1 METLVGQALIEI
13 RATWDKVGADAQAAL
28 GVVRTEI
35 EKAEAGISASV
46 GATVR
51 EVEASATEMA
61 GAVKAATD
69 EVGIAWVGAAE
80 ASSEFAVSQGE
91 VRAAI
96 RGSIA
101 DAQSFAASTDGMVAG
116 FLSAERAGTQFA
128 TTVAALGV
136 ELRAVGASA
145 DEAFANMFAGF
156 ATTKEALAAEI
167 ESAVTGSMR
176 LGAALEFGAMA
187 AQSYRDAV
195 ALAAIQTNQVAISD
209 EAAAKASA
217 AVEAEIK
224 RQLATT
230 GELNAVQ
237 ATRAGLNAAVAQSE
251 REAALAAERQAQALA
266 ARAAAERTAA
276 ASSAASTT
284 ALDREARAAQQ
295 AEARTAQMVAA
306 VRALSAT
313 TEKEAAAMLT
323 AAGITDQYAA
333 QMLAA
338 ARAAGVFT
346 ASAEAATAAT
356 VESASASTISA
367 TALNGM
373 NLHLSRLR
381 AEFNNTLHTVRN
393 FTFVFAG
400 IGAAVSAVTIA
411 IADHVQKL
419 YNMGQVF
426 GLTASEISAFDM
438 LAKSTGE
445 TVEAVSSSMRM
456 LEKNFLGV
464 GQGSKV
470 AAVGFKA
477 LGIETAATG
486 HSTASAV
493 EIYRQMADTLS
504 LLPDGETK
512 VALGT
517 AVMGRGFEEM
527 IPVMNQGSAGMD
539 LMTERSHALGTQ
551 LTTLDMLVS
560 NEVAGMW
567 SRFKES
573 LLGVGYA
580 VEKNLAPAL
589 MEFLGTLTQWIAKNR
604 ELLGQNIAEF
614 VRNVGSAFGG
624 AVSAIRDNASS
635 LRTVASAALE
645 AAAAYKAINFLY
657 SAESIQKVAMAAY
670 GLAGTMSNPL
680 TIALTGVSALVL
692 AGVHAYDEYA
702 SALDRSAQSVRDFQR
717 DLDKLDPAQRAQQES
732 IRATSEAVKKY
743 TVQVAATEAEIAKYS
758 VHAEENEGVL
768 RTLNKTLAEQ
778 KAKLVEA
785 ESGLRAVSKGHEG
798 AAAAIKAD
806 ASATDTL
813 SDASARAEIQQNLLK
828 SAFRDLELAA
838 KGNTQPL
845 AQNVEGMQAL
855 DDVLKRAGGDA
866 PKTVD
871 GLIAMA
877 KTGKLTAGVVHEFA
891 QAFGVAD
898 EEINKALGLFLKF
911 DAATLETSK
920 GAHGAAAAVEK
931 LDAQIAKIRAET
943 VAIQIDQLSA
953 AMKRMAPSQAMEQLP
968 ALMQLVSDKFD
979 YARVQIGFETDALVK
994 NAEKTKDVAQR
1005 SEMLE
1010 AAHVKQAASLE
1021 KLTAEESA
1029 YREKLVAT
1037 SLGLEDGVKFIQ
1049 NYDQTVGTLT
1059 ASIESLNAA
1068 SLQDQI
1074 KTITD
1079 NWKTLDTA
1087 TRESQLPE
1095 VLDLIAQRYEALG
1108 KKAEEAD
1115 QALLDQAQHLV
1126 DLRGAILDVAI
1137 EQGDA
1142 NKVSEAANALQDA
1155 WAKQTEVSTLVTQK
1169 HSAEIGKLA
1178 VEQGRE
1184 EKAARDAAAGIT
1196 DQAQAM
1202 QLAAGVSSDLAK
1214 ALVSLATTGKGGDLG
1229 KELFASFLDKS
1240 IVPDVEKMFED
1251 ILHPAFSLATEGLS
1265 TILKSTIG
1273 AIFNNAA
1280 VTSAPTIG
1288 AALST
1293 AVEGGLGL
1301 AAGTLAA
1308 AAPYA
1313 ALGAAVIGGS
1323 IYAFQSHSPA
1333 LKGAVAAT
1341 LTAGTITG
1349 VTAAAGAIGGALMG
1363 AGGGALAGAEVGGP
1377 IGAIV
1382 GAVVGTLVAVF
1393 GAAGPSMASRIAA
1406 VEAKWIKKSLEDPQ
1420 IADSVN
1426 AGLNEIGLALTPGIA
1441 KMMIEAPTNLGPEV
1455 RKAWEDLGS
1464 SSSYAFSDGFMQDMR
1479 ETGKGLIHSTVADV
1493 LHALYKDISDTT
1505 AAGIQQAALA
1515 AGAEIAHA
1523 QGLIGTQAIAFANEW
1538 AISFIAAAKQ
1548 TGKSADE
1555 ILTALQRIAGPGAAI
1570 YASLDALNADILA
1583 MGDQADAFFSD
1594 LNARLSDLAGKK
1606 IRVGNLADA
1615 MTVLTSLN
1623 FDAAT
1628 SLEFFMGVL
1637 DEAGI
1642 KVEQFGSDWTNV
1654 LLAISGDAGTVIRDA
1669 SADMEAFGNTADGTA
1684 DILASRVVKALGDL
1698 VATADQLGYTPES
1711 IQAIGTAAS
1720 LISPELL
1727 KNQSVVQALHD
1738 TFAQMA
1744 VGAHMSIAD
1753 LIATINPP
1761 LPDAVKA
1768 AILSVDALGAAIG
1781 ALSGAPLRNLK
1792 EVTDR
1797 MKQFAG
1803 EMYKIVEENGEQ
1815 VKKLTVFGEQVVG
1828 DVVSAIDGMWTT
1840 INEDSWVGLD
1850 EMGRAF
1856 AELGNIPA
1864 EALNDPAIQTAIKQL
1879 FAKMGEALGD
1889 AQLIAWANADTITA
1903 EMIAE
1908 GTKKYDEY
1916 VDHVEGNPPV
1926 VPPPETPDGQPVA
1939 DPNAPP
1945 TGPDT
1950 SAGSSAPPPAPV
1962 PPETL
1967 KSWEEITQAAKAYAA
1982 AVVEGSAAIEALTTA
1997 TVADAAKILA
2007 AIRPIYGTPDDKASL
2022 SAIHEKLRLI
2032 TDDLLGWSGNWKDDF
2047 DKARGAVIDLTT
2059 EVGNYAGALAAIPTS
2074 ITTTITRKYVTEGDP
2089 GGDTGGGDTGGGP
2102 GMASGGWIPGLPM
2115 DPYTITAHGG
2125 ELVVPEGTAS
2135 TLPPDLVSRLLSGD
2149 AFSLPASMVA
2159 RLSYPVGVPMVARQD
2174 AAPAASAAPAVDP
2187 DHTLIPVR
2195 KRDLI
2200 EGAVLEVARATQT
2213 GRARVDGR
2221 EFRVSPTYGR
2231 RRG

>member
-69 EVGIAWVGAAE
+69 EVGIAWVGAAD
-80 ASSEFAVSQGE
+80 ASDEFAVSQGE

-128 TTVAALGV
+128 TTETSLLRELKVAT
-136 ELRAVGASA
+136 A
-145 DEAFANMFAGF
+145 DETQALEGLFTGF
-156 ATTKEALAAEI
+156 ATTGDALRAQI
-167 ESAVTGSMR
+167 
-176 LGAALEFGAMA
+176 LAM
-187 AQSYRDAV
+187 QQYEVGV
-195 ALAAIQTNQVAISD
+195 AGV
-209 EAAAKASA
+209 
-217 AVEAEIK
+217 
-224 RQLATT
+224 
-230 GELNAVQ
+230 
-237 ATRAGLNAAVAQSE
+237 
-251 REAALAAERQAQALA
+251 
-266 ARAAAERTAA
+266 A
-276 ASSAASTT
+276 ASST
-284 ALDREARAAQQ
+284 
-295 AEARTAQMVAA
+295 
-306 VRALSAT
+306 
-313 TEKEAAAMLT
+313 
-323 AAGITDQYAA
+323 
-333 QMLAA
+333 
-338 ARAAGVFT
+338 
-346 ASAEAATAAT
+346 EAATA
-356 VESASASTISA
+356 SASLASRIEIIAPAAQGAASSMWQAREAEAALDAEMGSLTVKSAGYAAALEAVALQQRAAGLEADGLALGVDALMRAIDGITLAEAREIVQTEIQNRVLAEA
-367 TALNGM
+367 TAKTEAQTVAVSGLRGAYPALGAAIRATAIQEQGLLDVMAARAEQLGVVTLTEAQATAVTNAYTTA
-373 NLHLSRLR
+373 LR
-381 AEFNNTLHTVRN
+381 AQFVETGRVTNVSGAMKSALKEVSDGAGAMKTALKEVSDGAGTMNGAFSGADLSLRKLRSEFNNTLHTVRN

-470 AAVGFKA
+470 AAVGFNA

-702 SALDRSAQSVRDFQR
+702 SALDRSAQAVRDFQR
-717 DLDKLDPAQRAQQES
+717 ELDRMTPAERAADGGLKAMTSTVERSQAAVNETKSQLEYYNTELAKSGGTSQHWKTKIEQATATLAKQQAELEYNEKGLK
-732 IRATSEAVKKY
+732 A
-743 TVQVAATEAEIAKYS
+743 VAA
-758 VHAEENEGVL
+758 
-768 RTLNKTLAEQ
+768 
-778 KAKLVEA
+778 
-785 ESGLRAVSKGHEG
+785 GHK
-798 AAAAIKAD
+798 AAAD
-806 ASATDTL
+806 STDTL
-813 SDASARAEIQQNLLK
+813 SAASARAEIQQNLLK

-931 LDAQIAKIRAET
+931 LDAQIAKIRADT

-979 YARVQIGFETDALVK
+979 YARVQVGFETDALVK

-1049 NYDQTVGTLT
+1049 NYDQTVSTLT

-1068 SLQDQI
+1068 ALQDQI

-1184 EKAARDAAAGIT
+1184 EKAARDAAAGVDYLKVASDSANKVT
-1196 DQAQAM
+1196 D
-1202 QLAAGVSSDLAK
+1202 D
-1214 ALVSLATTGKGGDLG
+1214 
-1229 KELFASFLDKS
+1229 FAKS
-1240 IVPDVEKMFED
+1240 IVDLAFGMGSLKDVAKSLGSSILNDLTSSLTSGLGSMLKTGLAD
-1251 ILHPAFSLATEGLS
+1251 IG
-1265 TILKSTIG
+1265 
-1273 AIFNNAA
+1273 NMAA
-1280 VTSAPTIG
+1280 
-1288 AALST
+1288 
-1293 AVEGGLGL
+1293 GGLADVLSPGVTQ
-1301 AAGTLAA
+1301 AASEAGMSGAEALVGTLTDGIASMM
-1308 AAPYA
+1308 PD
-1313 ALGAAVIGGS
+1313 
-1323 IYAFQSHSPA
+1323 
-1333 LKGAVAAT
+1333 
-1341 LTAGTITG
+1341 
-1349 VTAAAGAIGGALMG
+1349 
-1363 AGGGALAGAEVGGP
+1363 
-1377 IGAIV
+1377 AIV
-1382 GAVVGTLVAVF
+1382 GALGAGGTAAAIVAAVAGIGVGIAAAF
-1393 GAAGPSMASRIAA
+1393 GAFEGPTIQQQVARMLS
-1406 VEAKWIKKSLEDPQ
+1406 KQIKKGFKDPEVFAAIDAGLESVGLYLGEGLGTVMVKAPKRLGLAVGEAFAELG
-1420 IADSVN
+1420 ADS
-1426 AGLNEIGLALTPGIA
+1426 
-1441 KMMIEAPTNLGPEV
+1441 
-1455 RKAWEDLGS
+1455 
-1464 SSSYAFSDGFMQDMR
+1464 SYKFSDGFYQDMQ
-1479 ETGKGLIHSTVADV
+1479 EHGTQLIHSSIQDV
-1493 LHALYKDISDTT
+1493 LHVFYKDITT
-1505 AAGIQQAALA
+1505 DVATGIQQSAVA
-1515 AGAEIAHA
+1515 AGS
-1523 QGLIGTQAIAFANEW
+1523 AIAKELGFVGDKAIKFAQQW
-1538 AISFIAAAKQ
+1538 SIAFIGMMQQA
-1548 TGKSADE
+1548 GKGADE
-1555 ILTALQRIAGPGAAI
+1555 ILTALHRID
-1570 YASLDALNADILA
+1570 ASLGTSQELVASFQRLQAAMIDAGVDMDALYAKINEQLKMIT
-1583 MGDQADAFFSD
+1583 
-1594 LNARLSDLAGKK
+1594 GKK
-1606 IRVGNLADA
+1606 VHVGNLEEVLNAVGGDA
-1615 MTVLTSLN
+1615 SRAL
-1623 FDAAT
+1623 
-1628 SLEFFMGVL
+1628 GVIENAMDL
-1637 DEAGI
+1637 AGI
-1642 KVEQFGSDWTNV
+1642 KVEKFTGQLSDV
-1654 LLAISGDAGTVIRDA
+1654 VLAISGDAGTAIKEAGQDFRD
-1669 SADMEAFGNTADGTA
+1669 FGSDADGTA
-1684 DILASRVVKALGDL
+1684 EILRQKVLTALDNVIKSAEELGYSTESIDAFKTAIGLIPPEMMKSSDFVNALRHDVAKMAAESHMSVADL
-1698 VATADQLGYTPES
+1698 VNS
-1711 IQAIGTAAS
+1711 I
-1720 LISPELL
+1720 
-1727 KNQSVVQALHD
+1727 D
-1738 TFAQMA
+1738 
-1744 VGAHMSIAD
+1744 
-1753 LIATINPP
+1753 PP
-1761 LPDAVKA
+1761 LPDAIKS
-1768 AILSVDALGAAIG
+1768 AILATHDLGKALGE
-1781 ALSGAPLRNLK
+1781 LSGAPLSSIK
-1792 EVTDR
+1792 EITDR
-1797 MKQFAG
+1797 MKQFSASL
-1803 EMYKIVEENGEQ
+1803 YTTIEEGGKQ
-1815 VKKLTVFGEQVVG
+1815 VKKLTAFGEQVVG
-1828 DVVSAIDGMWTT
+1828 DLVSAVGGMWNT
-1840 INEDSWVGLD
+1840 ITEDGVIAKD
-1850 EMGRAF
+1850 EIAGVFGQLAM
-1856 AELGNIPA
+1856 IP
-1864 EALNDPAIQTAIKQL
+1864 EEVFNDPSVQAAVHELLAKIGEQTGDATLIALAASSTITKEQL
-1879 FAKMGEALGD
+1879 DQATKEYDQWVKDHPPPPPPATTPTDGSTPSDGTTPTDPTKDPTGEA
-1889 AQLIAWANADTITA
+1889 
-1903 EMIAE
+1903 
-1908 GTKKYDEY
+1908 
-1916 VDHVEGNPPV
+1916 
-1926 VPPPETPDGQPVA
+1926 
-1939 DPNAPP
+1939 
-1945 TGPDT
+1945 
-1950 SAGSSAPPPAPV
+1950 AGAPPPQPV
-1962 PPETL
+1962 PPETTASYQTL
-1967 KSWEEITQAAKAYAA
+1967 ADTATEYTKAVLAGRDA
-1982 AVVEGSAAIEALTTA
+1982 FEALTQG
-1997 TVADAAKILA
+1997 VVVDAAQILA
-2007 AIRPIYGTPDDKASL
+2007 AIRPIYGTPDDEGSFSSIARILGDITTFLPDDATPAFKDFGINASAAVSSVFEAAVNAKSAMDSLAGDYTVTVHYETVGAPPTPPVTPPSFDVGGIVPGPIGAPTLAVVHGGEPIIPADTFSQMLRGDSFTLPADIAARL
-2022 SAIHEKLRLI
+2022 SASHAMAPI
-2032 TDDLLGWSGNWKDDF
+2032 
-2047 DKARGAVIDLTT
+2047 ARGATT
-2059 EVGNYAGALAAIPTS
+2059 SRAPTHPGHDATHIAIRMS
-2074 ITTTITRKYVTEGDP
+2074 
-2089 GGDTGGGDTGGGP
+2089 
-2102 GMASGGWIPGLPM
+2102 
-2115 DPYTITAHGG
+2115 
-2125 ELVVPEGTAS
+2125 
-2135 TLPPDLVSRLLSGD
+2135 
-2149 AFSLPASMVA
+2149 
-2159 RLSYPVGVPMVARQD
+2159 RQD
-2174 AAPAASAAPAVDP
+2174 AADAMVAPIFVRLEEAQGAGRVAFKDAKGRPVSIEVDP
-2187 DHTLIPVR
+2187 HTR
-2195 KRDLI
+2195 GK
-2200 EGAVLEVARATQT
+2200 
-2213 GRARVDGR
+2213 ARVR
-2221 EFRVSPTYGR
+2221 
-2231 RRG
+2231 